1 MYLIWSYHTWLL
13 LIPKRD
19 MNRTLGGVHYSLTM
33 QFIFNVMIDDTNP
46 LRMTS
51 VNHRRLTWR
60 GIWTGTAV
68 AHVPVPTCSM
78 WCPQWQDKC
87 RLTLYLSLSK
97 ESFRVRFHDQCWHN
111 EQEQTLF
118 HGHSNRLIN
127 FYDVQTIPFHS
138 HVWPGHSE
146 QL

>member
-1 MYLIWSYHTWLL
+1 MYRIWLYHTWLL

-33 QFIFNVMIDDTNP
+33 QFIFNVMIDDTTP
-46 LRMTS
+46 LRMTL

-60 GIWTGTAV
+60 VFKQGRLL
-68 AHVPVPTCSM
+68 HMFQSPPVQCDVHS
-78 WCPQWQDKC
+78 DRKC
-87 RLTLYLSLSK
+87 RLTLYLSLST
-97 ESFRVRFHDQCWHN
+97 ESFRFHDQCWHN
-111 EQEQTLF
+111 EQEQTWF

-127 FYDVQTIPFHS
+127 FYDLQTRPFHS

-146 QL
+146 PL